1 MKQRLK
7 RFFLLTAA
15 ALAALLPLTA
25 FAQAAPDYVIKS
37 EEIVIRV
44 NEDNTYD
51 ISKKITADFSQS
63 VGETHGITETVPVDM
78 KLRRMTDGQYEE
90 SGAQWAGRILGLKRF
105 IETAEADR
113 IKMMV
118 RDDPALSLIHI

>member
-1 MKQRLK
+1 MDMKKLVRV
-7 RFFLLTAA
+7 LLFTVSFV
-15 ALAALLPLTA
+15 LLLPLTA

-37 EEIVIRV
+37 EEIAIRV

-90 SGAQWAGRILGLKRF
+90 SGAHAVVTDLERSLTGWEQYGNSPRRPGRDGDGRGGI
-105 IETAEADR
+105 
-113 IKMMV
+113 
-118 RDDPALSLIHI
+118 